1 MAIPHSDARARVIAA
16 GAERAERASRSATRD
31 AISRGKTPEVR
42 HSLAAGIERV
52 LDDGFT
58 IDEIRAIVERLKQP
72 Q

>member
-16 GAERAERASRSATRD
+16 GAERAVQASRSATRD